1 MQLNKKNFSKVST
14 VQDKF
19 FLQKSKQVVR
29 GDIETLKNHWT
40 VYLRAQ
46 CMSIYLQLLYYI
58 ILLWLGT
65 LFFV

>member
-1 MQLNKKNFSKVST
+1 MQLNKK
-14 VQDKF
+14 KF
-19 FLQKSKQVVR
+19 QQSQHSSRQVFFQKSKQVVR